1 MIIMYKKITLS
12 AILSVI
18 AAAANAA
25 EPPTVK
31 LGGRFDTMV
40 GHVRQTGEYRD
51 VIDNNT
57 FQNKGKGN
65 RSAIVNDTKIDINID
80 GVTDSELKY
89 GGLIRLNADTSKS
102 TANQSGI
109 AEKTMAYIQHDS
121 IGRLEGGNYYGA
133 GGVFEMDTTA
143 ALAKAAYGV
152 DGFWSKWASETA
164 YIDLS
169 GVSPFLPFGL
179 TKMDNLSGYKFIVSP
194 NLPSNY
200 SAQYYASA
208 PKLTAYTMPH
218 PTLTIGV
225 SFIPDMDST
234 GSVATRA
241 SRDDGPV
248 DTDRKPIGIA
258 GNRPTFKNIISGG
271 VQFKHNFNQEWNI
284 KAGLVGEIGKAK
296 KFVGTDLLRDLKAYE
311 AGLAIG
317 YQDFVIGGTYGSW
330 MKTGTYKT
338 KLEGTK
344 QGSQYWTLGAAYQ
357 YGNLGYS
364 LNFMKSKKAGGLE
377 SIGTDVQRRFVEK
390 SFPGAAISPNKSF
403 SDTTYNKF
411 TNISLGVEYKV
422 APGFMPYAE
431 ASRFHFKDANA
442 PKSNQG
448 VVYLIGTRL
457 TF

>member
-1 MIIMYKKITLS
+1 MYKKITLS

-18 AAAANAA
+18 ATAANAA

-80 GVTDSELKY
+80 GVTDSGLIKY

-133 GGVFEMDTTA
+133 GGIFEMDTTA

-164 YIDLS
+164 YIDMS
-169 GVSPFLPFGL
+169 WINPHAPKI
-179 TKMDNLSGYKFIVSP
+179 KMDNLSGYKFIVSP

-248 DTDRKPIGIA
+248 DADRR

-271 VQFKHNFNQEWNI
+271 VQFKHNFNREWNI

-330 MKTGTYKT
+330 MKTGAYKT

-357 YGNLGYS
+357 QGNLGYS

-377 SIGTDVQRRFVEK
+377 SIGTDVQRRL
-390 SFPGAAISPNKSF
+390 GAPISPNKAF
-403 SDTTYNKF
+403 SDATYNKF
-411 TNISLGVEYKV
+411 TNISLGVEYKA

-457 TF
+457 DRKSVV